1 MNETHTVQI
10 KQNELSFILVLL
22 SLTAIMIMFT
32 ESMLIPALPTL
43 QAEFNT
49 TATWASWILSIYL
62 VAGAVATPI
71 FGKLGD
77 TYGKK
82 KLLVICMSLYTLG
95 VIANGFAWN
104 IQSLLVF
111 RALQGLGMGMF
122 PLAWGLIRDEF
133 PPEKVAMSTGIISA
147 MFGVGA
153 AIGLVVGAWICENFG
168 WRMTYHAVIPL
179 AVGVTLL
186 AFYKLQES
194 PIRNPSK
201 VDVIGATTFSVAIL
215 TFLVAMTEGE
225 RWGWT
230 SLNTLGLIAVSLVF
244 IVLFGLVEW
253 RVRDPMIDLGV
264 LSKRNILFT
273 NISAF
278 VVGMGMFMMFQSI
291 TYLARMPP
299 PVGFGSSIFEAGLLQ
314 VPGSILLL
322 AAGPLAGRLV
332 SKRGAKLPVVLG
344 SIVLSISFYFIYVF
358 HYTQAQVV
366 FGLIFMSVGMGL
378 VMVSMINIVI
388 QSVSQFE
395 TGIATAM
402 NSIFRTIGGVIGP
415 TIAGVLLARYVS
427 PLVIQTARGPV
438 MGPLLPNATAFN
450 YIFLTA
456 LGVSIVG
463 VLVTLLIKGKGT
475 EIEQQKRVEEAAP
488 EV

>member
-22 SLTAIMIMFT
+22 SLIAIMIMFT

-82 KLLVICMSLYTLG
+82 KLLVICLSLYTLG

-147 MFGVGA
+147 MFGVGT
-153 AIGLVVGAWICENFG
+153 AIGLVAGAWISENYG
-168 WRMTYHAVIPL
+168 WRMTYHAVVPL
-179 AVGVTLL
+179 AIGVTLL

-230 SLNTLGLIAVSLVF
+230 SLNTLGLIATSFVF
-244 IVLFGLVEW
+244 IVLFVLVEW
-253 RVRDPMIDLGV
+253 RVRDPMIDLNV
-264 LSKRNILFT
+264 LSKRNVLFT

-278 VVGMGMFMMFQSI
+278 VVGLGMFMMFQSI

-314 VPGSILLL
+314 VPGSIVLL
-322 AAGPLAGRLV
+322 AAGPLAGILV
-332 SKRGAKLPVVLG
+332 RKRGAKLPLVIG
-344 SIVLSISFYFIYVF
+344 SVVLSISFAYLYAF

-378 VMVSMINIVI
+378 VMVSMINIII
-388 QSVSQFE
+388 QSVSQLE

-402 NSIFRTIGGVIGP
+402 NTIFRTIGGVIGP
-415 TIAGVLLARYVS
+415 TIAGVFLARYVYA
-427 PLVIQTARGPV
+427 ARHSNPARPGY
-438 MGPLLPNATAFN
+438 GAF
-450 YIFLTA
+450 
-456 LGVSIVG
+456 SS
-463 VLVTLLIKGKGT
+463 
-475 EIEQQKRVEEAAP
+475 
-488 EV
+488 